1 MLHWKLKGAPE
12 IMTNLVVSLHKSFA
26 IPIIIIII
34 VSTMIMSRDD
44 IAVCVVSFFLMLVL
58 PYIQSP

>member
-1 MLHWKLKGAPE
+1 
-12 IMTNLVVSLHKSFA
+12 MTNLVVSLHKSFA